1 MGSMQTALER
11 ALPIVAAAYGEQFGV
26 NVILSGDDART
37 DGKTIL
43 LPMLPNMAE
52 MSEVLFGYLAHEAAH
67 VRDSNFAVIDLCTSE
82 VEKAV
87 LNIIED
93 VRIEL
98 LMQEL
103 FPGTVDTLNSMWQY
117 IVDNGMSPAAKADD
131 NEATQLTMY
140 VLHRVRYQFAMRES
154 FKALFEA
161 SESVAVETFPEGFFT
176 RLDVLL
182 NTQIPKLKTSNDCL
196 ALARRILQSLK
207 EAEEEEQEKQ
217 KQKAQQQSSQ
227 GKYGNA
233 DGSSDSTGNSDTD
246 GNDGAA
252 LSDQQDGNDAND
264 GNGSGDTDGKADS
277 SGQPGGDAGT
287 DSQNTESQSNQDSDG
302 SPDDSDS
309 TDSGDG
315 NGSGASSHAKVIQ
328 ETEIPAD
335 ATDALKAD
343 MQTQARKANQDSGP
357 FKLNTASVGSTVANK
372 GNTDSLQAGILTS
385 SRIRARLVG
394 LLQAQS
400 REDDYWHH
408 RGSRISGRRLTK
420 AMTGDTRIYNK
431 REELRRPDTAVHVLL
446 DASSSMSK
454 IQSIANQAAVSL
466 ALAVS
471 SIPQCDIAMSV
482 FPGVGAAVS
491 PMIDRGQPVRANLGR
506 CAIRSSGGTP
516 LGEAMLFAAREL
528 ATAHKERKVLIV
540 VTDGEPNEPGSVLYM
555 TKLLEPYVDIY
566 AIGINSTA
574 VRDYFKKH
582 AVINSVEELQA
593 ALFSI
598 AGRFLDLH

>member
-26 NVILSGDDART
+26 NVILSGNDART
-37 DGKTIL
+37 DGKTIV
-43 LPMLPNMAE
+43 LPMLANMAE

-67 VRDSNFAVIDLCTSE
+67 VRDSNFAVISLCTSE
-82 VEKAV
+82 VEKVV

-98 LMQEL
+98 LMQEV

-117 IVDNGMSPAAKADD
+117 IVDNDMSPAAKVDD
-131 NEATQLTMY
+131 NEATQLVMY
-140 VLHRVRYQFAMRES
+140 VLHRVRYEYAKRES
-154 FKALFEA
+154 FRALFEA
-161 SESVAVETFPEGFFT
+161 SEAIAKETFPEGFFV

-182 NTQIPKLKTSNDCL
+182 NKHMPKLKTSQDCL
-196 ALARRILQSLK
+196 TLARRILQSLK
-207 EAEEEEQEKQ
+207 EAEEEEREKE
-217 KQKAQQQSSQ
+217 KAQQQQSNQGPDSDDDGSTDSSDDA
-227 GKYGNA
+227 GCNSDDNA
-233 DGSSDSTGNSDTD
+233 DNNSDDD
-246 GNDGAA
+246 G
-252 LSDQQDGNDAND
+252 Q
-264 GNGSGDTDGKADS
+264 GSGGADDSADT
-277 SGQPGGDAGT
+277 SGQPGDQSGS
-287 DSQNTESQSNQDSDG
+287 DSQSPQSQSSQDADG

-309 TDSGDG
+309 TDSDDG
-315 NGSGASSHAKVIQ
+315 AGSGASSHARIVQ
-328 ETEIPAD
+328 ETDLPAD
-335 ATDALKAD
+335 ATEALKAD
-343 MQTQARKANQDSGP
+343 MQEQARETNQDTGP
-357 FKLNTASVGSTVANK
+357 FSLDTDSVGPTVANT
-372 GNTDSLQAGILTS
+372 GDTNSLQAGILTS

-400 REDDYWHH
+400 RQDDYWHH

-431 REELRRPDTAVHVLL
+431 REETRRPDTAVHVLL
-446 DASSSMSK
+446 DASGSMSK
-454 IQSIANQAAVSL
+454 IQNIANQAAVSL

-471 SIPQCDIAMSV
+471 SVPQCDIAMSV

-491 PMIDRGQPVRANLGR
+491 PMIDRGQPLRPNLGR

-516 LGEAMLFAAREL
+516 LGEAMLYAAREL
-528 ATAHKERKVLIV
+528 ATAHKEKRVLIV
-540 VTDGEPNEPGSVLYM
+540 VTDGEPNDPGSVRYM
-555 TKLLEPYVDIY
+555 TKLLEPFVDIY
-566 AIGINSTA
+566 AIGINSTS
-574 VRDYFKKH
+574 VRSLFKKS